1 MNLFNKKPKVVP
13 VTVIS
18 GFLGAGK
25 TTLLNN
31 ILREPQG
38 KKIAVIVNDIG
49 EINIDAELVEKTGLI
64 QQEDSG
70 VVALSNGCICCTL
83 KSDLIEQ
90 IMSLLR
96 QNRCDYIVIEASGIC
111 EPQPIANTI
120 LTVTQALIEN
130 KMPTICKLDSIIT
143 VVDAYR
149 MAEEFE
155 CGEELTEEHDHD
167 HDHDDH
173 DEHEEHHDEH
183 DEHDEEDE
191 DEEDLTPLLIDQI
204 EFCNVVLLNKA
215 DLVNDTQK
223 ARLKAVIEALNPNI
237 EIIETVRSKADISQ
251 LIDKNIFD
259 LQEVYR
265 GAGWIEAMESEEG
278 HEHDHDREHGHSHE
292 HHHHHHDHDHDHD
305 HEHGEA
311 LEYGINTCVFSA
323 VRPFD
328 RAKFENAVLD
338 LSKKLIRSKGF
349 VWFDNEPDW
358 IYIYEQSGK
367 QITLDSAKQ
376 WVAALPKEEQMDVFA
391 DYPEIA
397 DNWDKEYGDRL
408 NKIVFIG
415 QGIDAELI
423 NKVMNDALK

>member
-167 HDHDDH
+167 HD
-173 DEHEEHHDEH
+173 EHEEHH

-423 NKVMNDALK
+423 NKVMNGALK

>member
-1 MNLFNKKPKVVP
+1 MNLFDKKKKVVP

-90 IMSLLR
+90 IMSLLK
-96 QNRCDYIVIEASGIC
+96 QGKCDYIVIEASGIC

-130 KMPTICKLDSIIT
+130 NMPTVCKLDSIIT
-143 VVDAYR
+143 IVDAYR

-155 CGEELTEEHDHD
+155 CGEELTE
-167 HDHDDH
+167 DH
-173 DEHEEHHDEH
+173 DEHHD
-183 DEHDEEDE
+183 EDE

-204 EFCNVVLLNKA
+204 EFCNVVLLNKT
-215 DLVNDTQK
+215 DLVDEKQK
-223 ARLKAVIEALNPNI
+223 NRLKAVIEALNPNI
-237 EIIETVRSKADISQ
+237 EIIETVKSKTDISQ

-265 GAGWIEAMESEEG
+265 GAGWIQAMESE
-278 HEHDHDREHGHSHE
+278 HEDEHDREHGHSHE
-292 HHHHHHDHDHDHD
+292 HHHHHDHDHDHDHDHEDEHEHGHHHHHHHDHD

-323 VRPFD
+323 IRPFD
-328 RAKFENAVLD
+328 RARFEKAVLD
-338 LSKKLIRSKGF
+338 LSVKLIRSKGF

-376 WVAALPKEEQMDVFA
+376 WVAALPKEEQMDIFA

-423 NKVMNDALK
+423 EKVMNEALK